1 MTVSP
6 ERHRAISDAF
16 GAWFELP
23 DSERGRYLGGLF
35 ERDPALAQEVK
46 KLIAAAAASPGF
58 LEEPCLTLQSAG
70 ATDAPDQM
78 LGRRLG
84 AYRIQNL
91 LGLGGMGRVYLA
103 VRDDGQ
109 FESQVA
115 IKILAGNSRAFT
127 AADIRR
133 ERHILAGLNHPYI
146 AHLID
151 GGDTDAGDPYLVMQ
165 LVDGQPIT
173 GFCNDQRLD
182 LRQRLRLFLKICD
195 AVEYAHRS
203 LVLHLD
209 LKPSNILVGAD
220 GVPKLLDFGIAQLLK
235 RAPAARDNASIPLT
249 PEYASPEQLRGESL
263 TTVSDV
269 YSLGVV
275 LYELVAGKLPYPA
288 VDDDSDLDAVAAKIL
303 TADPQRPSDVHRDN
317 ARARR
322 VDRELDA
329 ICLKALRKLP
339 AERYGTVAQLAADLR
354 RYLDGTPVEALEYSA
369 IYQLQKFIS
378 RHRLGSAAALVAVAA
393 LVATAFIAQRQAE
406 MARTARNKSEQRL
419 GDLRRLA
426 NSTVLEFDRAIQD
439 LPGSTTAR
447 RLVIAR
453 GLEYLERVGQD
464 TNDVGVLREMAR
476 GYQQIGRLQ
485 GNPYYSNLG
494 DLAGAKQSY
503 QRAVALREK
512 ILVLAS
518 RPVKDQISYAD
529 LLREQADIGWAEGQ
543 FEASLQL
550 TRRACALLGNAAL
563 GAAPDAGLPHY
574 QGGCAYS
581 TGQLLVKMSRFAD
594 AAAMYRLANSFYTE
608 ANRLRPAAE
617 DLSGAAVST
626 MKLGDAL
633 YREGDF
639 AAARTSM
646 EESLSTLDRMIR
658 LEGETA
664 SNRRLKAYALD
675 RLATTSAALRDYVS
689 AIGHSRDALALAEGA
704 LRGNS
709 KDKQALN
716 EVPMFR
722 SNLGFLLLLS
732 GETRAAESALALSL
746 EEFERAA
753 RYAPDSIDQRSTF
766 GVALRYRGDVQRALG
781 KIRGARASYLKALE
795 KLEAEPRDGEYEAEL
810 AAVYFR
816 LSQLPAADA
825 ASWLEKSMATWRSA
839 QLHGFHPNPLVPVPP

>member
-6 ERHRAISDAF
+6 ERHRVISDAF

-23 DSERGRYLGGLF
+23 DTERGRYLEGLF
-35 ERDPALAQEVK
+35 DRDPALAQEVQ
-46 KLIAAAAASPGF
+46 KLVAAAAASPGF
-58 LEEPCLTLQSAG
+58 LEEPCLTLPSAG

-84 AYRIQNL
+84 AYRIQRL

-165 LVDGQPIT
+165 FVDGQPIT
-173 GFCNDQRLD
+173 GFCDDQRLD

-288 VDDDSDLDAVAAKIL
+288 VDDDSDLDAVAARVL
-303 TADPQRPSDVHRDN
+303 TTDPQRQSDVHRDN
-317 ARARR
+317 AGAPG

-339 AERYGTVAQLAADLR
+339 AERYGTVAQMATDLR
-354 RYLDGTPVEALEYSA
+354 RYLDGTPVEALEYSG

-393 LVATAFIAQRQAE
+393 LVATTFVAQRQAE
-406 MARTARNKSEQRL
+406 MARTERNKSEQRL

-518 RPVKDQISYAD
+518 RPVEDQIAYAD
-529 LLREQADIGWAEGQ
+529 LLREQADMGWAEGH
-543 FEASLQL
+543 FEAALRL

-563 GAAPDAGLPHY
+563 GAAPDAGLSHY
-574 QGGCAYS
+574 QGRCTYS
-581 TGQLLVKMSRFAD
+581 TGQLLVKMSRFAE
-594 AAAMYRLANSFYTE
+594 AAALYRRARDFY
-608 ANRLRPAAE
+608 ADAFRLQPSAE
-617 DLSGAAVST
+617 NLSGAAVST
-626 MKLGDAL
+626 MKLADAL

-639 AAARTSM
+639 TGALSSM
-646 EESLSTLDRMIR
+646 EQTVSTLDRMIR
-658 LEGETA
+658 LTGDTA
-664 SNRRLKAYALD
+664 SSRRLKAYALD
-675 RLATTSAALRDYVS
+675 RWATTLAVLGNHAR
-689 AIGHSRDALALAEGA
+689 AIACSREALALAEGA

-709 KDKQALN
+709 NDKQALN

-722 SNLGFLLLLS
+722 SNLGFLLFLS
-732 GETRAAESALALSL
+732 GDIRAAESALAQSVD
-746 EEFERAA
+746 EFGRAA
-753 RYAPDSIDQRSTF
+753 QYAPDSIDQRSTF
-766 GVALRYRGDVQRALG
+766 GVALRYSGDVERALG
-781 KIRGARASYLKALE
+781 RIASARRYYQRAIE
-795 KLEAEPRDGEYEAEL
+795 KLEAQPRDGEYEAEL

-825 ASWLEKSMATWRSA
+825 AAWRQKSIATWQSA
-839 QLHGFHPNPLVPVPP
+839 QSHGFRPNPLVPAPP